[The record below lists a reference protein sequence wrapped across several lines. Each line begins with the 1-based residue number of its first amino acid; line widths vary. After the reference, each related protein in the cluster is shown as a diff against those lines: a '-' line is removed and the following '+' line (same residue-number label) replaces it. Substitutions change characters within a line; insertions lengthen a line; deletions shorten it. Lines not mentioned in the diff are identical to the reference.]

1 MTKLLSAAFVWERLP
16 ARRAESNKG
25 SFGHVLLA
33 AGSRAY
39 RGAPLLCAEGAARVG
54 AGLVTLASLEPVLDA
69 AVVRLPECCLFPCRE
84 AEGGIAAAEA
94 ARLAEKANA
103 CTALAAGPGLGNT
116 PNLRALMPALVC
128 AAKVPTV
135 LDADALNA
143 LAGAG
148 QPADLPHPVGGAPLL
163 LTPHPGE
170 MARLTGLSV
179 PEIQAAR
186 AETAARYAQAQNCV
200 LVLKGS
206 HTLIAAPDGTVYEN
220 PTGNPGLARGGSGDV
235 LAGMIAGLLAQGL
248 SAADAACCG
257 VWLHGAA
264 ADLAAKRLGEY
275 GMLPHDLFADLGRL
289 FAESGR

>member
-1 MTKLLSAAFVWERLP
+1 MAKLLSAAFVWERLP
-16 ARRAESNKG
+16 ARRAETSKG

-54 AGLVTLASLEPVLDA
+54 TGLVTLASLEQILNA
-69 AVVRLPECCLFPCRE
+69 AVVRLPECCLFPCHE
-84 AEGGIAAAEA
+84 AEGGIAADEA
-94 ARLAEKANA
+94 VRLAEKANA
-103 CTALAAGPGLGNT
+103 GTALAAGPGLGDTANT
-116 PNLRALMPALVC
+116 RALVPALVR

-135 LDADALNA
+135 LDADALNV
-143 LAGAG
+143 LAKL
-148 QPADLPHPVGGAPLL
+148 PVLPHPAGGAPLI

-179 PEIQAAR
+179 PEIQAVR
-186 AETAARYAQAQNCV
+186 AETAARYAAAQNCV

-206 HTLIAAPDGTVYEN
+206 HTVIAAPDGTVYEN
-220 PTGNPGLARGGSGDV
+220 PTGNPGLACGGSGDV
-235 LAGMIAGLLAQGL
+235 LTGMIAGLLAQGL
-248 SAADAACCG
+248 TAVDAACCG

-264 ADLAAKRLGEY
+264 ADLSAKRLGQY
-275 GMLPHDLFADLGRL
+275 GMLPHDIFSDLGRL